1 MPVVM
6 KNRETSPD
14 VAEDSA
20 IRIGLINNMPDAALQ
35 DTEIQFVRLLDEAS
49 GALPVHLSLFS
60 LPSVLREERGVEH
73 LKNFYLDL
81 NGLWNTS
88 LDALII
94 TGTEPKQR
102 ELRNEPYWKELTAAF
117 DWAERNTVSTVLSCL
132 AAHAAVLHSD
142 GIERQPLAD
151 KQFGVF
157 DFATSTRHRLT
168 AQCSPLRFPHS
179 RWNGL
184 SAEAL
189 KSAGYT
195 ILTQSSDAGV
205 DSFVKVKRDSL
216 FVHFQGHPEYETQ
229 TLLKEY
235 RRDIRRFLRSERET
249 YPTMPHGYFGG
260 TATAAF
266 DKYQLKAKLDRTED
280 SMSEFPAT
288 SEIGEIA
295 HSWKSSSI
303 SVYRNWLGYIASR
316 KTESKGFLASACHGS
331 SKAHRAETR

>member
-1 MPVVM
+1 MPVIM
-6 KNRETSPD
+6 KNRETSRD
-14 VAEDSA
+14 LAENSA

-49 GALPVHLSLFS
+49 SALPVHLTLFS
-60 LPSVLREERGVEH
+60 LSSVQREERGMEH

-81 NGLWNTS
+81 NDLWKTS

-117 DWAERNTVSTVLSCL
+117 DWAEKNTVSTVLSCL

-157 DFATSTRHRLT
+157 DFAPSARHMLTS
-168 AQCSPLRFPHS
+168 QCNPIRFPHS

-184 SAEAL
+184 AVEAL
-189 KSAGYT
+189 QSASYT
-195 ILTQSSDAGV
+195 ILTQSPDAGV
-205 DSFVKVKRDSL
+205 DSFIKMKRDSL

-235 RRDIRRFLRSERET
+235 RRDVRRFLRSERET
-249 YPTMPHGYFGG
+249 YPTMPHGYFGR
-260 TATAAF
+260 TAAAAF
-266 DKYQLKAKLDRTED
+266 DEYEVKAKLDRTED
-280 SMSEFPAT
+280 LMSEFPSA

-303 SVYRNWLGYIASR
+303 SVYRNWLAYVASR
-316 KTESKGFLASACHGS
+316 KNESKGFLATAGHVT
-331 SKAHRAETR
+331 SKAQRAETR